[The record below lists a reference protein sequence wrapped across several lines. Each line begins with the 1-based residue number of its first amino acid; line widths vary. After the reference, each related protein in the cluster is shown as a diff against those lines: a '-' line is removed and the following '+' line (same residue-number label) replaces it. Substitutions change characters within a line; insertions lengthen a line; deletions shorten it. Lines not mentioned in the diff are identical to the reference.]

1 MTEIHGVDT
10 DLLVRIDSVCS
21 LVGYRYTRGIPDDIV
36 RELRDLS
43 QQVRDIY
50 NPRPGRNA

>member
-10 DLLVRIDSVCS
+10 ALLARIDSVCS
-21 LVGYRYTRGIPDDIV
+21 LVGYRYTRGIPADIV

-43 QQVRDIY
+43 QEVRDIY